1 MLLNQ
6 LLTKLCTRIAP
17 ALILLGG
24 LMLLG
29 NAPLSQA
36 QSWPDKPIKLIIP
49 FAPGGTTDILG
60 RALAQQLTIVLKQ
73 NVIIENR
80 AGAGGNIGAEA
91 AAKAPADGYT
101 LILVSGSMMTVN
113 QFLYKKMPIDYAK
126 DLTYIT
132 TVAGGPMV
140 LAVNPN
146 IPANNVK
153 ELIALAKTKNLNFG
167 SAGIG
172 SQVHMAGENFIYAA
186 GIPATNIPYKGEAL
200 AMNDLIAGQIDF
212 MLGNFP
218 ATNGF
223 VKSGQVKAFGVTSKA
238 RMKQLPNVPTI
249 AEAGVPGFENN
260 GWFALAAPTG
270 TPNAIIEQIY
280 NATGKALDSE
290 VMRASLEQNGY
301 IGFITKPKE
310 LEAQIKAE
318 SATWD
323 KVIKARN
330 IQAQ

>member
-1 MLLNQ
+1 
-6 LLTKLCTRIAP
+6 
-17 ALILLGG
+17 
-24 LMLLG
+24 
-29 NAPLSQA
+29 
-36 QSWPDKPIKLIIP
+36 
-49 FAPGGTTDILG
+49 
-60 RALAQQLTIVLKQ
+60 
-73 NVIIENR
+73 
-80 AGAGGNIGAEA
+80 
-91 AAKAPADGYT
+91 
-101 LILVSGSMMTVN
+101 MTVN
-113 QFLYKKMPIDYAK
+113 QFLYKKMPVDYAK

-140 LAVNPN
+140 LAVNPKL
-146 IPANNVK
+146 PVNNVK

-172 SQVHMAGENFIYAA
+172 SQVHMAGENFIYSA
-186 GIPATNIPYKGEAL
+186 GIPATHIPYKGEAL

-238 RMKQLPNVPTI
+238 RMKQMPNVPTV

-260 GWFALAAPTG
+260 GWFALAAPIG

-280 NATGKALDSE
+280 NATGKALESE
-290 VMRASLEQNGY
+290 AMQASLEQNGY
-301 IGFITKPKE
+301 IGFLTRPKE
-310 LEAQIKAE
+310 LEALIKAE
-318 SATWD
+318 SASWD

>member
-6 LLTKLCTRIAP
+6 LLSKLRTQLAFIFT
-17 ALILLGG
+17 LFGGIFLLSYGP
-24 LMLLG
+24 LG
-29 NAPLSQA
+29 QA

-60 RALAQQLTIVLKQ
+60 RALAQQLSIVLKQ

-101 LILVSGSMMTVN
+101 LILASGSMMTVN
-113 QFLYKKMPIDYAK
+113 PFLYKKMPVDYAK

-140 LAVNPN
+140 LAVNPKL
-146 IPANNVK
+146 PVNNVK

-186 GIPATNIPYKGEAL
+186 GIPATHIPYKGEAL

-238 RMKQLPNVPTI
+238 RMKQLPNVPTV

-260 GWFALAAPTG
+260 GWFALAAPMG
-270 TPNAIIEQIY
+270 TPNVILEKIY
-280 NATGKALDSE
+280 NATGKALESE
-290 VMRASLEQNGY
+290 TMQASLEQNGY
-301 IGFITKPKE
+301 VGFLTKPKE
-310 LEAQIKAE
+310 LEALIKAE

>member
-6 LLTKLCTRIAP
+6 LLSKLRTQLAFIFT
-17 ALILLGG
+17 LFGGIFLLSYGP
-24 LMLLG
+24 LG
-29 NAPLSQA
+29 QA

-60 RALAQQLTIVLKQ
+60 RALAQQLSIVLKQ

-101 LILVSGSMMTVN
+101 LILASGSMMTVN
-113 QFLYKKMPIDYAK
+113 PFLYKKMPVDYAK

-140 LAVNPN
+140 LAVNPKL
-146 IPANNVK
+146 PVNNVK

-186 GIPATNIPYKGEAL
+186 GSPATHIPYKGEAL

-238 RMKQLPNVPTI
+238 RMKQLPNVPTV

-260 GWFALAAPTG
+260 GWFALAAPMG
-270 TPNAIIEQIY
+270 TPNVILEKIY
-280 NATGKALDSE
+280 NATGKALESE
-290 VMRASLEQNGY
+290 AMQASLEQNGY
-301 IGFITKPKE
+301 VGFLTKPKE
-310 LEAQIKAE
+310 LEALIKAE

>member
-6 LLTKLCTRIAP
+6 LLKKRRAVLATSLV
-17 ALILLGG
+17 LLGG
-24 LMLLG
+24 LFTLG
-29 NAPLSQA
+29 YTPLSQA

-60 RALAQQLTIVLKQ
+60 RALAQQLSVVLKQ

-146 IPANNVK
+146 LPVNNVK
-153 ELIALAKTKNLNFG
+153 EFIALAKTKNLNFG

-186 GIPATNIPYKGEAL
+186 GIPATHIPYKGEAL

-223 VKSGQVKAFGVTSKA
+223 VKSGQVKAFGVTSKT
-238 RMKQLPNVPTI
+238 RMKQLPNVPTV
-249 AEAGVPGFENN
+249 AEAGVPGFEASTWN
-260 GWFALAAPTG
+260 GLLAPAATPLEIVTKLNADIVMVLGMPDVRERLAA
-270 TPNAIIEQIY
+270 NALEPI
-280 NATGKALDSE
+280 GDSP
-290 VMRASLEQNGY
+290 AAFQA
-301 IGFITKPKE
+301 FIAADIARWGNVVKTAN
-310 LEAQIKAE
+310 LKAE
-318 SATWD
+318 
-323 KVIKARN
+323 
-330 IQAQ
+330 

>member
-6 LLTKLCTRIAP
+6 LLTKLRTRIAP

-186 GIPATNIPYKGEAL
+186 GIPATHIPYKVEAL

>member
-6 LLTKLCTRIAP
+6 LLKKRRAVLATSLV
-17 ALILLGG
+17 LLGG
-24 LMLLG
+24 LFTLG
-29 NAPLSQA
+29 YTPLSQA

-60 RALAQQLTIVLKQ
+60 RALAQQLSIVLKQ
-73 NVIIENR
+73 NVIVENR

-91 AAKAPADGYT
+91 AAKSPADGYT
-101 LILVSGSMMTVN
+101 IILVSGSMMTVN
-113 QFLYKKMPIDYAK
+113 PFLYKKMSHDYAK
-126 DLTYIT
+126 DLIYIT

-146 IPANNVK
+146 LPVNNVK

-186 GIPATNIPYKGEAL
+186 GMPATHIPYKGEAL

-223 VKSGQVKAFGVTSKA
+223 VKSGQVKAFGVTSKT
-238 RMKQLPNVPTI
+238 RMKQLPNVPTV

-270 TPNAIIEQIY
+270 TPNAIIEKLY
-280 NATGKALDSE
+280 NATGKALESE
-290 VMRASLEQNGY
+290 GMRASLEQNGY
-301 IGFITKPKE
+301 VGYLTKSKE
-310 LEAQIKAE
+310 LDAQIKTE
-318 SATWD
+318 SATWE

>member
-6 LLTKLCTRIAP
+6 LLTKLRMRLAA
-17 ALILLGG
+17 ALVLFGG
-24 LMLLG
+24 FMLLG
-29 NAPLSQA
+29 HGTLSQA

-60 RALAQQLTIVLKQ
+60 RALAQQLSIILKQ

-101 LILVSGSMMTVN
+101 LILASGSMMTVN
-113 QFLYKKMPIDYAK
+113 QFLYNKMPVDYAK

-140 LAVNPN
+140 LAVNPKL
-146 IPANNVK
+146 PVNNVK

-172 SQVHMAGENFIYAA
+172 SQVHMAGENFIYSA
-186 GIPATNIPYKGEAL
+186 GIPATHIPYKGEAL

-238 RMKQLPNVPTI
+238 RMKQMPNVPTV

-260 GWFALAAPTG
+260 GWFALAAPIG

-280 NATGKALDSE
+280 NATGKALESE
-290 VMRASLEQNGY
+290 AMQASLEQNGY
-301 IGFITKPKE
+301 IGFLTRPKE
-310 LEAQIKAE
+310 LEALIKTE
-318 SATWD
+318 SASWD

>member
-6 LLTKLCTRIAP
+6 LLTKLRTRIAP

-146 IPANNVK
+146 TPANNVK

-186 GIPATNIPYKGEAL
+186 GIPATHIPYKGEAL

>member
-6 LLTKLCTRIAP
+6 LLTKLCTRITP

-186 GIPATNIPYKGEAL
+186 GIPATHIPYKGEAL

>member
-6 LLTKLCTRIAP
+6 LLSKLRTQLAFIFT
-17 ALILLGG
+17 LFGGIFLLSYGP
-24 LMLLG
+24 LG
-29 NAPLSQA
+29 QA

-60 RALAQQLTIVLKQ
+60 RALAQQLSIVLKQ

-101 LILVSGSMMTVN
+101 LILASGSMMTVN
-113 QFLYKKMPIDYAK
+113 PFLYKKMPVDYAK

-140 LAVNPN
+140 LAVNPKL
-146 IPANNVK
+146 PVNNVK

-186 GIPATNIPYKGEAL
+186 GIPATHIPYKGEAL

-238 RMKQLPNVPTI
+238 RMKQLPNVPTV

-260 GWFALAAPTG
+260 GWFALAAPMG
-270 TPNAIIEQIY
+270 TPNVILEKIY
-280 NATGKALDSE
+280 NATGKALESE
-290 VMRASLEQNGY
+290 AMQASLEQNGY
-301 IGFITKPKE
+301 VGFLTKPKE
-310 LEAQIKAE
+310 LEALIKAE